1 MENILQD
8 GIIIMC
14 LGMGFVFLFL
24 TILVLTMNIM
34 SYVIKKINILFP
46 EEIHSAIT
54 YSKKDKNSSDSE
66 VALAIALAYVQS
78 SK

>member
-1 MENILQD
+1 MRQNLSVFFQRAHRQIKRKKLTKAVKKQAIL
-8 GIIIMC
+8 C
-14 LGMGFVFLFL
+14 F
-24 TILVLTMNIM
+24 
-34 SYVIKKINILFP
+34 KKINILFP